1 VTPAPVS
8 DGATRGAIIPIGGA
22 EEKIGDTTVL
32 RRFVA
37 LAGGEKARIAIIP
50 TASQL
55 DDTGERYEALFREL
69 GAGRARA
76 LEIDSRDDGERAA
89 LLEKMEKATGVF
101 LTGGNQLRLATILG
115 GTPPGCRWQALPP
128 GRPS

>member
-1 VTPAPVS
+1 MTPAPIT

-55 DDTGERYEALFREL
+55 DDTGERYEALFTSGDALRRYKPYFDRLRAMKPYQLSDEL
-69 GAGRARA
+69 EQFLHDTSGVGAAGC
-76 LEIDSRDDGERAA
+76 AA
-89 LLEKMEKATGVF
+89 GSGA
-101 LTGGNQLRLATILG
+101 AD
-115 GTPPGCRWQALPP
+115 
-128 GRPS
+128 